1 MPMTD
6 LLGKVFL
13 TFVASLVPGLELRAG
28 IPTGVV
34 LGLPIPVA
42 VVVSV
47 AGNILQIVMALYL
60 IEWVYRHATR
70 FPRIERWLKQTEEL
84 VVRHRSLIQRYGWIG
99 LAAFVLLP
107 LPGTGAW
114 GGAVLARLLQVSVAG
129 VWLGL
134 SLGIALSG
142 VLVGVAVHGALTMFS
157 LF

>member
-1 MPMTD
+1 MTEM
-6 LLGKVFL
+6 LGKVLL
-13 TFVASLVPGLELRAG
+13 TFGASLVPGLELRAG
-28 IPTGVV
+28 IPTGVA

-42 VVVSV
+42 VAVSV
-47 AGNILQIVMALYL
+47 IGNMLQIVMALYL
-60 IEWVYRHATR
+60 IELTYRNASR
-70 FPRIERWLKQTEEL
+70 FPRIQRWLKQTEEQ
-84 VVRHRSLIQRYGWIG
+84 VGRHRTLIRRYGWIG

-114 GGAVLARLLQVSVAG
+114 GGAVLARLLQVSAVG

-142 VLVGVAVHGALTMFS
+142 VLVGAAVHGGLKVFS